1 VTCAQIHNLL
11 HAFLDGEL
19 DLVRHLEIEHHL
31 GECTACAEEHAGLRG
46 LGAALKTDGL
56 YFRAP
61 PGLPQRVR
69 DSLRDATGEVRGVPR
84 DAQSTSASP
93 RIAWRRLG
101 MGFGLA
107 ASSLLFIGGAAF
119 LLSSFHRLG
128 SPAEDPVAQEAVNSH
143 IRSLLAEHLTDIGS
157 SDRHTVKP
165 WFKGKV
171 DFAPTVCD
179 LAEEGFPLVGGRLDY
194 LDGHTVAVLVY
205 RRRQHVI
212 NLLQWPAAES
222 PARGPVTTTRKGF
235 HLVHWIGGG
244 MSWWAVSDL
253 NPDELREFAELV
265 IKEIHPAVR

>member
-31 GECTACAEEHAGLRG
+31 GECRACAEEHAGLRS

-69 DSLRDATGEVRGVPR
+69 ASLRESTDEVRGVP
-84 DAQSTSASP
+84 AGANSTSARP
-93 RIAWRRLG
+93 RIDWRRLG
-101 MGFGLA
+101 IGFGVA
-107 ASSLLFIGGAAF
+107 AGFLLFIAGAAF
-119 LLSSFHRLG
+119 LLSSFQRLG
-128 SPAEDPVAQEAVNSH
+128 APADDPLAQEAVNSH

-165 WFKGKV
+165 WFEGKV

-179 LAEEGFPLVGGRLDY
+179 LAEQGFPLVGGRLDY
-194 LDGHTVAVLVY
+194 LDQRTVAVLVY

-212 NLLQWPAAES
+212 NLLQWPTTES

-235 HLVHWIGGG
+235 HLVHWNAGG

-253 NPDELREFAELV
+253 NSDELREFSELV
-265 IKEIHPAVR
+265 LKQTHSAVP